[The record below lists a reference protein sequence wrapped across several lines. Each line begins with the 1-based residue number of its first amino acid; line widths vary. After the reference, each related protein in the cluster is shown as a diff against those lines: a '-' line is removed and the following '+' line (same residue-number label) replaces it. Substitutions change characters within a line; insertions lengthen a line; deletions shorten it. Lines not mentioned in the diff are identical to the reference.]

1 MAEKAN
7 GADRTT
13 IPTEALTMAQLR
25 GILSETVMLL
35 RTEEKPPASAN
46 AISNAI
52 GKFLSTIRLEMDYQR
67 LSGRKAIIPL
77 LDAGINPPDAG

>member
-1 MAEKAN
+1 MAVKGNE
-7 GADRTT
+7 
-13 IPTEALTMAQLR
+13 IVEVPTESLTMAQLR

-77 LDAGINPPDAG
+77 LDAGIEPVDGNKA

>member
-1 MAEKAN
+1 MAVKPN
-7 GADRTT
+7 DVD
-13 IPTEALTMAQLR
+13 IPTESLTMAQLR

-77 LDAGINPPDAG
+77 LDAGIAPVDGDKA

>member
-7 GADRTT
+7 G
-13 IPTEALTMAQLR
+13 IPASIPSESLTMAQLR
-25 GILSETVMLL
+25 GILSETVLLL
-35 RTEEKPPASAN
+35 RNEEKPPASAN

-77 LDAGINPPDAG
+77 LDAGIAPADE